1 MAHHESYVFHRLE
14 CQFHV
19 HSSGTHSVWEFLEP
33 QNHGGLAT
41 EACSSKSRSRPI
53 SSGSFQGQNCW
64 LKEYGIKLRTVQREV
79 VSPNLS
85 NSRFKKKIADPKK
98 IIKYGWGNW
107 PPWHPWTAVL
117 PFSGIN
123 GMTKASSNK
132 LMYRSICGSLYKGL
146 VHKLLPLNILVLM
159 IDSSYQVQQQLG
171 LQSEQ
176 WVQQEYLAVL
186 VAQT

>member
-41 EACSSKSRSRPI
+41 EACSSKFRSRPI

-64 LKEYGIKLRTVQREV
+64 LKEYGIKMKQFKERLTHLACQTAVLR
-79 VSPNLS
+79 
-85 NSRFKKKIADPKK
+85 KKIAVPKK
-98 IIKYGWGNW
+98 IIKYGRGNW

-123 GMTKASSNK
+123 SVTKASSSK
-132 LMYRSICGSLYKGL
+132 LIYCSICGSLYKGL
-146 VHKLLPLNILVLM
+146 LHFNKLRPLNILVLM

-186 VAQT
+186 VP